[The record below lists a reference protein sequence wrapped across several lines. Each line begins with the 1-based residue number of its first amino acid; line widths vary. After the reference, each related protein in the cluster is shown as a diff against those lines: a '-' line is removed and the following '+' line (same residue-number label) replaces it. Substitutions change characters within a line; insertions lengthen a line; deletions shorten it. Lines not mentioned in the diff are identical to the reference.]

1 MDEPRVLK
9 GGEFLIKD
17 TDHINNFTP
26 EDLTEDQNIIRQ
38 SVREFVNNEVLMKG
52 NQLDKQVELLEKAA
66 SLGLLAAHIPEEYGG
81 SPLDTYS
88 NTLISEELGRGE
100 PSFNTSLAAHTGI
113 GMLPIFYFG
122 SEELRKK
129 YLPGM
134 CDGRIK
140 AAYCLTEPDSG
151 SDALAAKS
159 SATLDTNTQE
169 YILNGQ
175 KIWISN
181 AGFADLFI
189 VFAQI
194 DGSKFTGF
202 VVERSSTGISLGEEE
217 HKLGIQGSSTRQV
230 FFENVRVPAANVL
243 GEIGKGHLIAFNVLN
258 IGRYKL
264 GAMCMGGAKKTIG
277 MAIRY
282 ANERVQFNQAISGFG
297 AIQYK
302 LAESA
307 IRTFALESTVY
318 RVADLIEDKK
328 TEVLHSQQDFAA
340 ATLES
345 AKEYAVECAIIKIA
359 GSEIIDYIVDELV
372 QIHGG
377 YGYSEEY
384 APARSYRD
392 SRINRIY
399 EGTNEINRM
408 LIINMILRRTMK
420 GELDLVG
427 PAWEVQK
434 ELTGMPD
441 MSLSNDA
448 YAKEFRSIKDYRKL
462 VLMVA
467 GAAVKYQM
475 DGKHELKDQQEI
487 LMNVADMIIDLFM
500 AESILLRIQ
509 KIKTNQSSLHLPEF
523 EAMMQVFFWDA
534 QSRLVKNA
542 QDALTSFAT
551 GDELR
556 IMLLGVKRFAR
567 YEPVNVKSIRR
578 IVAKKLIE
586 AGDYCF

>member
-1 MDEPRVLK
+1 MPEFQILK

-17 TDHINNFTP
+17 TDYLMNFTP
-26 EDLTEDQNIIRQ
+26 EDLSEDQQIIRQ
-38 SVREFVNNEVLMKG
+38 SVRDFVEREVWQKG
-52 NQLDKQVELLEKAA
+52 NILKEQVGLLEEAA

-100 PSFNTSLAAHTGI
+100 PSFNTTLAAHTGI
-113 GMLPIFYFG
+113 GMLPILYFG
-122 SEELRKK
+122 SEALKKK

-134 CDGRIK
+134 CSGKIK
-140 AAYCLTEPDSG
+140 AAYCLTEPGSG

-159 SATLDTNTQE
+159 HAELSDDGSQ

-194 DGSKFTGF
+194 DGNKFTGF
-202 VVERSSTGISLGEEE
+202 VVERNSTGISLGEEE
-217 HKLGIQGSSTRQV
+217 HKLGIMGSSTRQV
-230 FFENVRVPAANVL
+230 YFENVKIPIGNVL

-264 GAMCMGGAKKTIG
+264 GTMCMGGAKKSLGIG
-277 MAIRY
+277 IKY
-282 ANERVQFNQAISGFG
+282 ANERIQFGQAISGFG

-307 IRTFALESTVY
+307 IKTFALESTVY
-318 RVADLIEDKK
+318 RVADLMEDKK
-328 TEVLHSQQDFAA
+328 NEMMKSNNDFATATRVA
-340 ATLES
+340 AE
-345 AKEYAVECAIIKIA
+345 EYAVECAIIKIS
-359 GSEIIDYIVDELV
+359 GSEIIDYIVDELI

-377 YGYSEEY
+377 YGFSEEF
-384 APARSYRD
+384 APARAYRD

-434 ELTGMPD
+434 ELTGLPD
-441 MSLSNDA
+441 MKMSEGD
-448 YAKEFRSIKDYRKL
+448 YGKEIRSIKDYRKM

-475 DGKHELKDQQEI
+475 DGKHDLKNQQEI
-487 LMNVADMIIDLFM
+487 LLNVADMIIDLYM
-500 AESILLRIQ
+500 AESILLRLQ
-509 KIKTNQSSLHLPEF
+509 KLKERNETSHLVEF
-523 EAMMQVFFWDA
+523 EAMMNVFFWDA
-534 QSRLVKNA
+534 QSRLVKNG
-542 QDALTSFAT
+542 QDALASFAA

-567 YEPVNVKSIRR
+567 YEPVNVKEKRR
-578 IVAKKLIE
+578 IVASKLIE
-586 AGDYCF
+586 AGEYCF

>member
-1 MDEPRVLK
+1 MIESQILK

-17 TDHINNFTP
+17 TDYLLNFIP
-26 EDLTEDQNIIRQ
+26 EDLSDEQQIIRQ
-38 SVREFVNNEVLMKG
+38 SVRDFVEREVRTKG
-52 NQLDKQVELLEKAA
+52 NILNEQVGLLEKAA
-66 SLGLLAAHIPEEYGG
+66 SMGLLSAHIPEEYGG

-100 PSFNTSLAAHTGI
+100 ASFNTSLAAHTGI
-113 GMLPIFYFG
+113 GMLPILYFG
-122 SEELRKK
+122 SDALKRR

-134 CDGRIK
+134 CNGTYK
-140 AAYCLTEPDSG
+140 AAYCLTEPGSG

-159 SATLDTNTQE
+159 QAVLNEAATH

-175 KIWISN
+175 KMWITN
-181 AGFADLFI
+181 AGFADVFI

-194 DGSKFTGF
+194 NGNQFTGF
-202 VVERSSTGISLGEEE
+202 VVEKKSPGLSLGEEE
-217 HKLGIQGSSTRQV
+217 HKLGIMGSSTRQV
-230 FFENVRVPAANVL
+230 FFENVEVPVENVL

-264 GAMCMGGAKKTIG
+264 GAICMGGAKRSIDL
-277 MAIRY
+277 AIKY
-282 ANERVQFNQAISGFG
+282 ANERMQFGHAISDFG

-318 RVADLIEDKK
+318 RVADLMEDKK
-328 TEVLHSQQDFAA
+328 NDVLKSINDSATSMREAA
-340 ATLES
+340 E
-345 AKEYAVECAIIKIA
+345 EYAVECAIIKIS

-377 YGYSEEY
+377 YGFSEEY
-384 APARSYRD
+384 VPARAYRD

-408 LIINMILRRTMK
+408 LIINMILRRTNK
-420 GELDLVG
+420 GALDLIG

-434 ELTGMPD
+434 GLTGLPD
-441 MSLSNDA
+441 MSIPDGP
-448 YAKEFRSIKDYRKL
+448 YGMEVRSIKDYRKM

-475 DGKHELKDQQEI
+475 DGKHDLKNQQEI
-487 LMNVADMIIDLFM
+487 LINVADMIIDLYLS
-500 AESILLRIQ
+500 ESILLRVQ
-509 KIKTNQSSLHLPEF
+509 KLYDKNPTHNLKEF
-523 EAMMQVFFWDA
+523 EAMMKVFFWDA
-534 QSRLVKNA
+534 QARLVKNG
-542 QDALTSFAT
+542 QDALASFAQ

-567 YEPVNVKSIRR
+567 YEAVNVKEKRR
-578 IVAKKLIE
+578 IVASRLIE
-586 AGDYCF
+586 AGEYCF